1 LIGLEKRKAHYPLAA
16 VNRLV
21 AERRVSF
28 TMTAVAGGAAMGFDA
43 DEMLNVVSSLASG
56 NLYKSMTSHA
66 DHRVWHD
73 VYHVDTRRGV
83 VYLKLTVVENLLIIS
98 FKEKDE

>member
-1 LIGLEKRKAHYPLAA
+1 LEKRKAHYPLTT
-16 VNRLV
+16 VKRLT

-28 TMTAVAGGAAMGFDA
+28 TVTAVVGAAAMGFSID
-43 DEMLNVVSSLASG
+43 DMLSVVSRLTNS

-66 DHRVWHD
+66 DHTVWHD
-73 VYHVDTRRGV
+73 LYHADTSRGV
-83 VYLKLTVVENLLIIS
+83 VYLKLTVLENLLIVS

>member
-1 LIGLEKRKAHYPLAA
+1 LEKRKAHYPLAT
-16 VNRLV
+16 VKRLI

-28 TMTAVAGGAAMGFDA
+28 TMTAVAGGATMGFA
-43 DEMLNVVSSLASG
+43 VDEMLDVISSVTSR

-66 DHRVWHD
+66 DHKVWHD
-73 VYHVDTRRGV
+73 VYHADTSRGV
-83 VYLKLTVVENLLIIS
+83 VYLKLTILDELLIIS